1 VFTPRNRLAKLASKL
16 DSNNRQH
23 HWAAPLASTNHT
35 TGQQH
40 CPSPLAITTGQQ
52 VTNTSVMTMLMM
64 LMMMIMATMTIMIM
78 MLIMIMMMMMLML
91 MGMMV
96 IGMMNSKYI
105 RTCACMSVHAA
116 QYTCQVGQRELD
128 NTTGQPHWPAPL
140 ASTINTTGQQHWP
153 APLASSTGVKYW
165 VVCNTI
171 MFISIV
177 IIIDAVGTCCQGC
190 CPMVQMLRSVQMC
203 VCRCSNQCRCPD
215 PCSDQCSDQF
225 TNVQISADDQINVCG
240 CVCGCGCVLCVCVW
254 VCVCLCLWMCVVC
267 CVCVCRCSDQRRCP
281 NPCSA

>member
-1 VFTPRNRLAKLASKL
+1 
-16 DSNNRQH
+16 
-23 HWAAPLASTNHT
+23 
-35 TGQQH
+35 
-40 CPSPLAITTGQQ
+40 
-52 VTNTSVMTMLMM
+52 
-64 LMMMIMATMTIMIM
+64 
-78 MLIMIMMMMMLML
+78 
-91 MGMMV
+91 MMV

-105 RTCACMSVHAA
+105 RTCACMNVHAA

-128 NTTGQPHWPAPL
+128 STTGQHHWPAPL

-177 IIIDAVGTCCQGC
+177 IIIDVFGTCCQGC

-215 PCSDQCSDQF
+215 PCSNQCSDKF
-225 TNVQISADDQINVCG
+225 TNVQINADAQIKVCESG
-240 CVCGCGCVLCVCVW
+240 CGCGCGCVVW
-254 VCVCLCLWMCVVC
+254 VCVCECVCVGRGVRDCMC
-267 CVCVCRCSDQRRCP
+267 CVCLSVGVGVCVMRHTVSC
-281 NPCSA
+281 